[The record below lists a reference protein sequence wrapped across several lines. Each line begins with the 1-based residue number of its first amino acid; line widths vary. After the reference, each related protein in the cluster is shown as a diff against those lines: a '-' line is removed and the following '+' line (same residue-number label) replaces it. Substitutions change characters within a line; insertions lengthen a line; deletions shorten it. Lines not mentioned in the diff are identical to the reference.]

1 MVIAT
6 APEPPCDMQNGGIK
20 SRLPNSRVLSIMG
33 LGQSRGSNSKD
44 EDLNR
49 HLGEEG
55 LGSL

>member
-1 MVIAT
+1 MVIAK
-6 APEPPCDMQNGGIK
+6 APEPTCDMPNRGIK

-33 LGQSRGSNSKD
+33 LEQISNSKD

-49 HLGEEG
+49 HLGEEV